1 MKDSQ
6 RARRS
11 LMDGGEHVWRVRR
24 AVRRKCQC
32 AMLFL
37 EVIRMLPVRMVGL
50 QDQFI
55 TIRKPYLNDLYW
67 Y

>member
-1 MKDSQ
+1 
-6 RARRS
+6 
-11 LMDGGEHVWRVRR
+11 MDGGEHVWRVRR
-24 AVRRKCQC
+24 AVQRKCQC

-37 EVIRMLPVRMVGL
+37 EVIWMLPVRMVGL